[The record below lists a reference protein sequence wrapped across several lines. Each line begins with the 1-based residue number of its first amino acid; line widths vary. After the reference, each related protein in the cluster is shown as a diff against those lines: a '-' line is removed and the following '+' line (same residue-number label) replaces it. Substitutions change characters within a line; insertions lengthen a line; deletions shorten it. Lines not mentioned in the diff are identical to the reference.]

1 VVADESVNNE
11 VKLLSSMKHPNI
23 IGYYGSFFDDK
34 SCFNIL
40 MEYAD
45 GEAALLSLACIGCT
59 ESRARAVLASC
70 MLLW

>member
-1 VVADESVNNE
+1 MLADESVNNE
-11 VKLLSSMKHPNI
+11 VKLLSTLKHPNI

-45 GEAALLSLACIGCT
+45 GGSTQLH
-59 ESRARAVLASC
+59 
-70 MLLW
+70 